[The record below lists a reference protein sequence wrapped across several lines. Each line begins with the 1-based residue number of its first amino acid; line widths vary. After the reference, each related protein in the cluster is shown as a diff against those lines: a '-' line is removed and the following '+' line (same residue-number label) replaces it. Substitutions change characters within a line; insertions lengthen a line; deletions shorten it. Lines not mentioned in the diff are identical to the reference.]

1 MKILPVQNGDTWKNC
16 MRCCMISPQI
26 CLLLPHQEQHERH
39 HEHIEASQQ
48 HVGLQARRC
57 NRRLAQRLEI
67 GACQDCRISG
77 HCRQVLADCIS
88 VGLRFEVRGSSDV
101 PITEHAM
108 SGHHMHH
115 RSLEVAAWAAGY
127 RQADE
132 HSRSSSPGDEML
144 VITSPAAHS
153 WRADSL
159 RKTCSCRG
167 CWSLSGFPRN
177 RLRSDCSQP

>member
-48 HVGLQARRC
+48 HVGLQASRC
-57 NRRLAQRLEI
+57 NRRLAQRLGNWDMSRLSHI
-67 GACQDCRISG
+67 RPLQAGPGRLHFSW
-77 HCRQVLADCIS
+77 L
-88 VGLRFEVRGSSDV
+88 EVRDSSDV

-115 RSLEVAAWAAGY
+115 RSPEMAAWAAGY

-177 RLRSDCSQP
+177 RLRSDCLQP